1 MLPIKKE
8 LAMQTTQTQQP
19 TRVTDRPALLALD
32 RCDKCNAAA
41 MVVATFING
50 ELMFCGHHAIEQKLN
65 LMTKCMSIFD
75 PNNLLY
81 PVN

>member
-1 MLPIKKE
+1 MTIVQD
-8 LAMQTTQTQQP
+8 QTP
-19 TRVTDRPALLALD
+19 ARVAERAALLATD

-50 ELMFCGHHAIEQKLN
+50 ELMFCGHHAIEQKIN
-65 LMTKCMSIFD
+65 LMSKCVSIFD
-75 PNNLLY
+75 PNNLLF

>member
-1 MLPIKKE
+1 MVVVQDQIPV
-8 LAMQTTQTQQP
+8 
-19 TRVTDRPALLALD
+19 RVVERAALLATD

-41 MVVATFING
+41 MVEAKFLNG

-65 LMTKCMSIFD
+65 LMSKCVSIFD
-75 PNNLLY
+75 PNSILF

>member
-1 MLPIKKE
+1 MTLVQE
-8 LAMQTTQTQQP
+8 QTP
-19 TRVTDRPALLALD
+19 VRVTDREALLALD

-41 MVVATFING
+41 MVVANFVQG

-65 LMTKCMSIFD
+65 LMSKCVSIFD
-75 PNNLLY
+75 PNSMLF